1 MKKLVTCFTLCAILL
16 SSLAACGKADSS
28 LQMMKD
34 NDKAP
39 QMLSDFHGTTYEI
52 YVGSFY
58 DASGDGMGDLKGVL
72 EKLDYINDG
81 NDKTDSDLGCD
92 SLWLMPVMP
101 SPTYHK
107 YDVTDFFNIDPAYGT
122 LEDFKDLSK
131 TMHERGM
138 KLLFDLPLNHTSSKH
153 PWFITACE
161 YLKNLPEG
169 ATPSAA
175 ECPEFGYYYFTDSK
189 VHPDYYY
196 SVPGTDWFYEGKFWS
211 EMPDLNLENDELF
224 KEIEKILTFWQEN
237 GVDGFRLD
245 AVKEFISDNTEKN
258 VAILKRIKD
267 IVYANNPDAYI
278 VGEAWTAYSTF
289 SRYYKSEVP
298 SFFNFAFGTRDGY
311 IAKTLNGATNSGAA
325 SFGIMIEKVNDAIKA
340 NTDDYI
346 DAPFY
351 TNHDTPR
358 SYTYYKGDN
367 ITEKVKMAEGMNL
380 LMSGN
385 AFLYY
390 GEEFGM
396 KSGGID
402 EEKRMPMPWGG
413 SYGKDGVCYPP
424 TGAGTVELPLGTYA
438 DQKDDP
444 YSVYNFVK
452 QVIKIRNANPEI
464 ARGVT
469 ANVAELSD
477 KNISA
482 LKKTYNDSTLYIIY
496 NLSNEEQVLV
506 LNEKAPDLDIKEK
519 CGSLQTGEAPVI
531 YKSGT
536 LTLPPYSAAILK

>member
-1 MKKLVTCFTLCAILL
+1 MKRFVKCFITASCTVSLL
-16 SSLAACGKADSS
+16 ASCGNEKGP
-28 LQMMKD
+28 QMMKD
-34 NDKAP
+34 NNKAP
-39 QMLSDFHGTTYEI
+39 QMLGDFHGTTYEI

-92 SLWLMPVMP
+92 SIWLMPVMP

-122 LEDFKDLSK
+122 LEDFKTLSD
-131 TMHERGM
+131 TMHDRGM

-153 PWFITACE
+153 PWFLTACE

-169 ATPSAA
+169 AQPSAK

-267 IVYANNPDAYI
+267 IVYANNPEAYI

-325 SFGIMIEKVNDAIKA
+325 SFGIMIEKVNDAIKT
-340 NTDDYI
+340 NTADYI

-424 TGAGTVELPLGTYA
+424 TGAGSVDLPLGTYA

-464 ARGVT
+464 ARGET
-469 ANVAELSD
+469 TNVAELSD

-482 LKKTYNDSTLYIIY
+482 LKKTYNDSALYIIY
-496 NLSNEEQVLV
+496 NLGSEEQVLE
-506 LNEKAPDLDIKEK
+506 LNEKAPDLKISEK
-519 CGSLQTGEAPVI
+519 CGSLQTGDAPVT
-531 YKSGT
+531 YKNGT